1 ERLQKGWTSPVYAFF
16 EPTPSIEYVDGRR
29 SHVFKCMGKG
39 CKQRVRRYLD
49 KGDAKSTSN
58 MAKHAKSCW
67 GPEAYEAAQDAKSA
81 GAAREGVIK
90 SLLRSGTI
98 TSSFE
103 RKSKGKVTYS
113 HRQHTK
119 TETNDRGFQ
128 SLMKTGRPEYY
139 LPSPSTG
146 LRLLKTQT
154 GDVNTRWIL
163 CYQEY
168 DGELNFATD
177 AWTSPN
183 HKAFVAVSVHLEHE
197 GKPLAMVLDVVEV
210 AQV

>member
-1 ERLQKGWTSPVYAFF
+1 VYVFY
-16 EPTPSIEYVDGRR
+16 EPIPSIEYIGRQC
-29 SHVFKCMGKG
+29 SHVFQCMGKG
-39 CKQRVRRYLD
+39 CEQHIQRYLD

-67 GPEAYEAAQDAKSA
+67 GPEAYDAAQDTKSA
-81 GAAREGVIK
+81 AAAHEGIIK
-90 SLLRSGTI
+90 NLLKSGTI
-98 TSSFE
+98 TSSFK
-103 RKSKGKVTYS
+103 RTSKGKVTYS

-119 TETNDRGFQ
+119 TETKAEI
-128 SLMKTGRPEYY
+128 SLMKMGHPEYY
-139 LPSPSTG
+139 LPSPSMVSH
-146 LRLLKTQT
+146 
-154 GDVNTRWIL
+154 DVKLVFAN
-163 CYQEY
+163 EY

-183 HKAFVAVSVHLEHE
+183 HKAFVAVFVHLEHQ